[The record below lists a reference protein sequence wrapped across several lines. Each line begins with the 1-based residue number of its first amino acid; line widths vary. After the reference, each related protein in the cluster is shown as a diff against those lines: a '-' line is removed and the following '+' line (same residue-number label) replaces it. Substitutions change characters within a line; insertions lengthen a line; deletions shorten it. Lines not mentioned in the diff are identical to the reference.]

1 MDYVQKKVVHSPSCA
16 ADREAHCSLA
26 AVLIG
31 DVLGLAH
38 SWVAN
43 DDDDTADQSCRWG
56 QRRHT
61 QLDAPADAL
70 DQSQSVR
77 GLNKSLA
84 TQHAEVPQ
92 TFDEHVGLDAIFY
105 SKLIRQEGFMPMRC
119 WLAANDAA
127 LGTQTTQVGWKE
139 DRRV

>member
-1 MDYVQKKVVHSPSCA
+1 MGCIHRASTWTGMLSRSVPQPWPKCPWIMCRGKVVHSRSCA
-16 ADREAHCSLA
+16 ADREAHRSLA
-26 AVLIG
+26 AALIG

-38 SWVAN
+38 FSVAN

-56 QRRHT
+56 QRRLT

-84 TQHAEVPQ
+84 TQ
-92 TFDEHVGLDAIFY
+92 
-105 SKLIRQEGFMPMRC
+105 
-119 WLAANDAA
+119 
-127 LGTQTTQVGWKE
+127 
-139 DRRV
+139 